1 MSELTGPGTQ
11 GRRLPAVAHPAL
23 LAGAGVLVVIGAIT
37 VAALNGPDV
46 GPHGGQPSAAP
57 AAPVATPTPP
67 TTATAPTAPTPTT
80 PRAAPD
86 APRAHEPQPTDVPM
100 LFDRE
105 TVERAL
111 VGIERVLTDERVA
124 ARVDDVRAVGAQL
137 TDEEELRVLVD
148 LARERLAVAAEEL
161 PVAIG
166 RFEQWLAER
175 AATGQG

>member
-1 MSELTGPGTQ
+1 MPDLAGPCTQ
-11 GRRLPAVAHPAL
+11 GRRLPAVARPAL

-37 VAALNGPDV
+37 VAALNGP
-46 GPHGGQPSAAP
+46 GAGQPTAAHVALSAPPAPPVQPAPRAP
-57 AAPVATPTPP
+57 AAPE
-67 TTATAPTAPTPTT
+67 
-80 PRAAPD
+80 
-86 APRAHEPQPTDVPM
+86 APRTLEPQPDVPV

-105 TVERAL
+105 AVERAL

-124 ARVDDVRAVGAQL
+124 ARVDDVRALGAQL

-175 AATGQG
+175 AADGQG

>member
-37 VAALNGPDV
+37 VAALDGP
-46 GPHGGQPSAAP
+46 GAGQPSAAHVAPPTPP
-57 AAPVATPTPP
+57 AAPAPP
-67 TTATAPTAPTPTT
+67 
-80 PRAAPD
+80 PRAPD

-111 VGIERVLTDERVA
+111 VGIERVLADERVA
-124 ARVDDVRAVGAQL
+124 ARVDDVRALGAQL

-148 LARERLAVAAEEL
+148 LARERIAVAAEEL

-166 RFEQWLAER
+166 RFEQWLADR